1 MWFFLG
7 VLTTVVVEIVV
18 VLVCA
23 IVVAG
28 KSDNRGKWT

>member
-23 IVVAG
+23 IIIAG
-28 KSDNRGKWT
+28 KDIGNERH

>member
-1 MWFFLG
+1 MWFCLG

-23 IVVAG
+23 IIVAG
-28 KSDNRGKWT
+28 RSGKK

>member
-7 VLTTVVVEIVV
+7 VLTAVVVEIVV

-23 IVVAG
+23 IIVAG
-28 KSDNRGKWT
+28 RGDKR

>member
-7 VLTTVVVEIVV
+7 VLTTIVVEIVV

-23 IVVAG
+23 IIIAG
-28 KSDNRGKWT
+28 KSDKRGAK

>member
-7 VLTTVVVEIVV
+7 VLTTIVVEIVV

-23 IVVAG
+23 IIIAG
-28 KSDNRGKWT
+28 KGGSNARD